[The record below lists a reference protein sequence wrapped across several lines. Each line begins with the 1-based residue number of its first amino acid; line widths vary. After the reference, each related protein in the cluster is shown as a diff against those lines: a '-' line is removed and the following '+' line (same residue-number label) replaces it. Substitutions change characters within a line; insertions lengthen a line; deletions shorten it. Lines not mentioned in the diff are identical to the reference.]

1 METFETDFAA
11 PAVMEAAPPAPAA
24 PPVLVTG
31 FVDCGNRY
39 RPVADYVALGEQLL
53 GLGLPT
59 ICWIDEA
66 VKVTAPPSTTLL
78 PATFEDCWLTGK
90 VSEDVQLPAGANP
103 EKDSLGYLVCQ
114 HEKSRWIADA
124 FQNTEADLACWVDFG
139 VMHVRGVG
147 PREIKEFYDRLPLAR
162 RDVITVASIW
172 GPPAPDVPIPQ
183 NLPAWHCAGGVL
195 IVPRALADRFAL
207 LVEQA
212 AARLIEN
219 GHLAWEVNTWASV
232 WQQNPELFTSYHCDH
247 SAGLFEGFQP

>member
-1 METFETDFAA
+1 LESLATDFAE
-11 PAVMEAAPPAPAA
+11 PAVIEAAPPAA
-24 PPVLVTG
+24 PPPVIVTG
-31 FVDCGNRY
+31 FVDCGNGH
-39 RPVADYVALGEQLL
+39 RPVDAYVALGEQLL

-59 ICWIDEA
+59 ICWMDEA
-66 VKVTAPPSTTLL
+66 VHVTAPPSSRLL
-78 PATFEDCWLTGK
+78 PATFEDCWLAGK

-103 EKDSLGYLVCQ
+103 EKDTLSYLVCQ

-124 FQNTEADLACWVDFG
+124 FQNTEADLAAWVDFG
-139 VMHVRGVG
+139 VLHVRGVG

-172 GPPAPDVPIPQ
+172 GPPAPDVPIPV

-212 AARLIEN
+212 AARQIED
-219 GHLAWEVNTWASV
+219 GHLAWEVNTWAIV
-232 WQQNPELFTSYHCDH
+232 WQQHPELFTSYHCDH

>member
-1 METFETDFAA
+1 MGTFETYLAEPAVIA
-11 PAVMEAAPPAPAA
+11 PAPPAA
-24 PPVLVTG
+24 PPPVIVTG
-31 FVDCGNRY
+31 FVDCGNGH
-39 RPVADYVALGEQLL
+39 RPVDAYVELGEQLL

-59 ICWIDEA
+59 ICWMDEA
-66 VKVTAPPSTTLL
+66 VHVNAPASTTLL
-78 PATFEDCWLTGK
+78 PATFDDCWLAGK
-90 VSEDVQLPAGANP
+90 VSEDVALPAGANP
-103 EKDSLGYLVCQ
+103 EKDTLAYLVCQ

-124 FQNTEADLACWVDFG
+124 FQNTEADLAAWVDFG
-139 VMHVRGVG
+139 VLHVRGVG
-147 PREIKEFYDRLPLAR
+147 PREIKKFYDRLPHAR

-172 GPPAPDVPIPQ
+172 GPPAPDVRIPV

-219 GHLAWEVNTWASV
+219 GRLAWEVNTWAIV

>member
-1 METFETDFAA
+1 
-11 PAVMEAAPPAPAA
+11 VI
-24 PPVLVTG
+24 VTG
-31 FVDCGNRY
+31 FVDCGNGH
-39 RPVADYVALGEQLL
+39 RPVDAYVALGEQLL

-59 ICWIDEA
+59 ICWMDEA
-66 VKVTAPPSTTLL
+66 VHVKAPASTTLL
-78 PATFEDCWLTGK
+78 PATFEDCWLAGK

-103 EKDSLGYLVCQ
+103 EKDSLAYLVCQ

-172 GPPAPDVPIPQ
+172 GPPAPDVPIPV

-212 AARLIEN
+212 AARQIEN
-219 GHLAWEVNTWASV
+219 GHIAWEVNTWAIV

>member
-1 METFETDFAA
+1 VESLAPDLAEPAVIA
-11 PAVMEAAPPAPAA
+11 PAPPAA
-24 PPVLVTG
+24 PPPVIVTG
-31 FVDCGNRY
+31 FVDCGNGH
-39 RPVADYVALGEQLL
+39 RPVDTYVALGEQLL

-59 ICWIDEA
+59 ICWMDEA
-66 VKVTAPPSTTLL
+66 VHVKAPASTTLL
-78 PATFEDCWLTGK
+78 PATFEDCWLAGK
-90 VSEDVQLPAGANP
+90 VSEDVQLPSGANP
-103 EKDSLGYLVCQ
+103 EKDSLAYLVCQ
-114 HEKSRWIADA
+114 HEKSRWIADS
-124 FQNTEADLACWVDFG
+124 FQNTEADLAAWVDFG

-172 GPPAPDVPIPQ
+172 GPPAPDVPIPV

-219 GHLAWEVNTWASV
+219 GRIAWEVNTWAIV